1 MWKRHLSFS
10 ISFGFIAI
18 LYLIIEAFDIP
29 QARIVI
35 KPLICLIL
43 AGYLISNTRLAG
55 NFSKLIFAGLLF
67 SLLGD
72 IALIFAGKGG
82 TFFLIGLGAFLLAHI
97 SYGFAFFRDYKFNPE
112 ASKTLGHVM
121 VLVMAVFTMG
131 FYLWLRPYLNDMK
144 IPVMAYMV
152 IISIM
157 VITAAYR
164 YGRVNLV
171 SFELIFAGAIFF
183 IISDSLLAINVF
195 VQPFLYSGIFIMATY
210 MIAQFLITMGA
221 LGRVVSLKS
230 KIYR

>member
-10 ISFGFIAI
+10 ISFGFIAV
-18 LYLIIEAFDIP
+18 LYLIIEAFDIS

-43 AGYLISNTRLAG
+43 AGYLVSNTRLGG
-55 NFSKLIFAGLLF
+55 NFNKLIFAGLIF
-67 SLLGD
+67 SLVGD

-97 SYGFAFFRDYKFNPE
+97 SYAIAFFRDYKYNP
-112 ASKTLGHVM
+112 AGSKTLGHVT
-121 VLVMAVFTMG
+121 VFGMAVFTMG
-131 FYLWLRPYLNDMK
+131 FYLWLRPYLNEMK

-157 VITAAYR
+157 MITAAYR
-164 YGRVNLV
+164 YGRVNLI
-171 SFELIFAGAIFF
+171 SFELIFTGAIFF
-183 IISDSLLAINVF
+183 IISDSLLAINMF

-210 MIAQFLITMGA
+210 MIAQYLITMGA
-221 LGRVVSLKS
+221 LGRVVSVKA
-230 KIYR
+230 KIYA